1 MQAIKIDPIKQE
13 VSLVEIDGSLES
25 IYKELDCTTF
35 TCPSILDNMDSL
47 YVDDEGLFVS
57 EYKGAFYFNNFPQML
72 FGNGLLMGSDEEGE
86 SVDVKSTLE
95 DVINKIKFIPE
106 STGKYV
112 LETFQT
118 TGNTF

>member
-1 MQAIKIDPIKQE
+1 
-13 VSLVEIDGSLES
+13 
-25 IYKELDCTTF
+25 
-35 TCPSILDNMDSL
+35 MDSL

-72 FGNGLLMGSDEEGE
+72 FGNGLLMGSDDEGE

-95 DVINKIKFIPE
+95 DVINKIKYIPE
-106 STGKYV
+106 STGRYV

>member
-1 MQAIKIDPIKQE
+1 
-13 VSLVEIDGSLES
+13 
-25 IYKELDCTTF
+25 
-35 TCPSILDNMDSL
+35 MDSL

-86 SVDVKSTLE
+86 SVDVKSTIE
-95 DVINKIKFIPE
+95 EIKNKIKYIPE
-106 STGKYV
+106 DTGRYV

-118 TGNTF
+118 TGSTF